1 MLSDT
6 QIKFTIFKEKE
17 ITCQIASI
25 NTIWK
30 AYWNHTQDTCDVAF
44 RCWVTTP
51 LPCFAFNQ
59 PQRKVTENEKKL
71 MYLPS
76 LLIAISFLFHNQA
89 AKGTESIGQLVFVM
103 HHSWSKSYSTKVCIC
118 MYRSVHQQR
127 TYTPENTIVG
137 YTDIFSGRKCV

>member
-1 MLSDT
+1 MIHKLSLLFLKKRKLLVRLHLSIPSGKLT
-6 QIKFTIFKEKE
+6 E
-17 ITCQIASI
+17 ITHKIHVMLPS
-25 NTIWK
+25 
-30 AYWNHTQDTCDVAF
+30 V
-44 RCWVTTP
+44 VGSP
-51 LPCFAFNQ
+51 LLFHALHLTSH
-59 PQRKVTENEKKL
+59 REKWLRMKKKL

-127 TYTPENTIVG
+127 MYTPENTIVG
-137 YTDIFSGRKCV
+137 YIDIFSGRKCV